1 MSDTEEKLTTA
12 QKLQSFLDS
21 NKHQLTDSLYMG
33 MCLINADAYKEEKNN
48 LYTVKY
54 ISTSIYRQ
62 CTNIYKTA
70 ILKHSQILTLTT
82 EQYECIKRHTEGG
95 NLCST
100 CCILVLDDVL
110 PRLVIQPNPQY
121 APIERSLCY
130 CEVEDDDKIPDEI
143 SIIPSIKIIS
153 VEKYK

>member
-1 MSDTEEKLTTA
+1 
-12 QKLQSFLDS
+12 
-21 NKHQLTDSLYMG
+21 
-33 MCLINADAYKEEKNN
+33 
-48 LYTVKY
+48 
-54 ISTSIYRQ
+54 
-62 CTNIYKTA
+62 
-70 ILKHSQILTLTT
+70 LTLTT

-121 APIERSLCY
+121 APIERALCY
-130 CEVEDDDKIPDEI
+130 CEAEDDDNIPDEI

-153 VEKYK
+153 VEKYQ